1 MKKFFALVL
10 AILMLVSTLV
20 SCDQGF
26 MDEPYGGGAQN
37 DDGDGDEGGYTA
49 EIPTTQNPTDD
60 DYESASD
67 TQIST
72 DDHDVTESNT
82 DHVCSDYSYDGD
94 HDCDYCGSSYVT
106 RCNDLDNSHYCD
118 DCFKFMTS
126 CSDSSNDDNHD
137 CDICGRTIDACVD
150 ENKDH
155 YCDSCLS
162 KIECYDSSSDKNHN
176 CDICGK
182 EMDWEYCS
190 DSSADNNHSC
200 DICGK
205 FGITQCSDSIN
216 DGDHKCDTCGKK
228 GITQCQDKEGDTDH
242 YCDECTEPCSDH
254 SDREDDTD
262 HNCDECGKEGIN
274 SCYDSSDDTD
284 HDCDVCGEALG
295 DCADL
300 NSDGKCDECG
310 ASMGTGGNVATETY
324 TRNGNKITFGSYP
337 QTKVTDE
344 ALASALT
351 SKAGTLP
358 TGNDSQAWTSYGYYV
373 SGSVGNFMWYID
385 VEQDGEKYRGV
396 YFTSYRPYI
405 MTYISSADYSSQD
418 DNGYSTSTVYWFK
431 YEPISWTVLSE
442 NTTDGTALILCDMI
456 IDSQQYDY
464 ENGTYKNNYAESTIR
479 KWLNENFYNTA
490 FNELQKQIIF
500 TTTVDNSVESTGYS
514 SNSYACENTQDK
526 VFLLSYQDVINA
538 NYGFLSNYSDY
549 DTARQKK
556 PTDYAQA
563 QGAWTSTITDYAGN
577 GYWWLRSPEYNN
589 SNRARVV
596 SVFGHISYGN
606 VNEADGGVVP
616 ALQIRL

>member
-1 MKKFFALVL
+1 
-10 AILMLVSTLV
+10 
-20 SCDQGF
+20 
-26 MDEPYGGGAQN
+26 
-37 DDGDGDEGGYTA
+37 
-49 EIPTTQNPTDD
+49 
-60 DYESASD
+60 
-67 TQIST
+67 
-72 DDHDVTESNT
+72 
-82 DHVCSDYSYDGD
+82 
-94 HDCDYCGSSYVT
+94 
-106 RCNDLDNSHYCD
+106 
-118 DCFKFMTS
+118 MTS
-126 CSDSSNDDNHD
+126 CSDS
-137 CDICGRTIDACVD
+137 T
-150 ENKDH
+150 
-155 YCDSCLS
+155 
-162 KIECYDSSSDKNHN
+162 SD
-176 CDICGK
+176 
-182 EMDWEYCS
+182 
-190 DSSADNNHSC
+190 
-200 DICGK
+200 
-205 FGITQCSDSIN
+205 T
-216 DGDHKCDTCGKK
+216 DHKCDTCGK
-228 GITQCQDKEGDTDH
+228 EGFTPCYDSSNDNNHNCDT
-242 YCDECTEPCSDH
+242 CGSEMNWENCSD
-254 SDREDDTD
+254 SSEDDD
-262 HNCDECGKEGIN
+262 HNCDVCGKEGITP
-274 SCYDSSDDTD
+274 CYDSSDDTD
-284 HDCDVCGEALG
+284 HNCDVCGETLG
-295 DCADL
+295 NCADS

-310 ASMGTGGNVATETY
+310 VSIETY

-344 ALASALT
+344 ALASALN

-358 TGNDSQAWTSYGYYV
+358 TSDNSQAWTSYGYYV

-490 FNELQKQIIF
+490 FNELQKQIIL

-563 QGAWTSTITDYAGN
+563 QGAWTSTITDCAGN
-577 GYWWLRSPEYNN
+577 GYWWLRSPNYDY
-589 SNRARVV
+589 SNLARVV
-596 SVFGHISYGN
+596 SVFGHSSGRES